1 MEFDSVVSVHD
12 IKKKYKGFELDVQ
25 SLEIPKGFATAIIG
39 ENGAGKT
46 TLMDI
51 MAGVKLD
58 YKGSIKYFG
67 KYTDEDRENNP
78 EVKSRIGYTATGN
91 YYIASWN
98 LLQVK
103 ELLKLLFED
112 FNEEKYDGFIKDLG
126 ILKEGI
132 KESSKKVGDLSDGN
146 RMKLM
151 LAGVLSRDTDLLIMD
166 EPASPLDPL
175 MRDKL
180 CELLR
185 NYLNEKEGEKS
196 IIFSTHNVSDMEN
209 VTDYAVIVE
218 NGKVVERGF
227 VDDLKEKYIYVKGD
241 KEIECKAGKYMY
253 SMISNSFGFEGLCL
267 SENVDNLSG
276 MDLTMETPSLSQIVI
291 SVMRENSD
299 LYK

>member
-132 KESSKKVGDLSDGN
+132 KESSKKVGDLS
-146 RMKLM
+146 KK
-151 LAGVLSRDTDLLIMD
+151 D
-166 EPASPLDPL
+166 EPNYSICENN
-175 MRDKL
+175 KL
-180 CELLR
+180 KEYSSSYYNRGNNLSAIQICMLVNVFFE
-185 NYLNEKEGEKS
+185 NEKGLWKEECEARTS
-196 IIFSTHNVSDMEN
+196 F
-209 VTDYAVIVE
+209 VE
-218 NGKVVERGF
+218 NGKKMSEMDWYKDSILVFDCDNNDNAQYLEECLAAMG
-227 VDDLKEKYIYVKGD
+227 IWTSKGS
-241 KEIECKAGKYMY
+241 GRQ
-253 SMISNSFGFEGLCL
+253 
-267 SENVDNLSG
+267 SE
-276 MDLTMETPSLSQIVI
+276 
-291 SVMRENSD
+291 ENSKFVFVTKKTKEE
-299 LYK
+299 LEFRAKVEAEYCEKVQLEQFNRLLTTKF